1 MMRRLIDEL
10 AIPGKHEQPRILLID
25 QLMHCHIS
33 LEAGENYYAVQS
45 WSVEDVELLVGW
57 LGKWLTAETGN
68 ATLDA
73 QLVALQ
79 TQRDQLRADLAAAT
93 QRAEAAEANARQSEQ
108 TAREYRRVQ
117 EYTKKRAEAAE
128 AQVIKASDI
137 VYDLI
142 GELADAT
149 GKTRAELEE
158 AFLGAVQP

>member
-1 MMRRLIDEL
+1 MN
-10 AIPGKHEQPRILLID
+10 
-25 QLMHCHIS
+25 
-33 LEAGENYYAVQS
+33 NY
-45 WSVEDVELLVGW
+45 
-57 LGKWLTAETGN
+57 N
-68 ATLDA
+68 ATEMLA
-73 QLVALQ
+73 EEMMARM
-79 TQRDQLRADLAAAT
+79 TAANREIDQLRAALAAAK
-93 QRAEAAEANARQSEQ
+93 QRAEAAEANARQWEQ
-108 TAREYRRVQ
+108 TAREYSRVQ